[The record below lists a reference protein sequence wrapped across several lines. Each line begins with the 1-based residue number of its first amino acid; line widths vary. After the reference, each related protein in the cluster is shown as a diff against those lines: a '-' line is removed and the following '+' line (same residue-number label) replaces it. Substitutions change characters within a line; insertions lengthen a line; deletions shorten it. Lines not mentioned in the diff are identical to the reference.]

1 MNTFEKD
8 HDKLDEDD
16 KNCFTY
22 KTDEECLKK
31 RNCEI
36 YDGYNNGLLSSAF
49 YSNIG
54 THCKPKNITPKD
66 KNITYWNQY
75 ASHAN
80 MNPLSSPYGE
90 FIKVSYPNMEKGIL
104 EKTVIFRKVLLQNK
118 PDMYD
123 FITYQSFPIMV
134 EKFPNE
140 SIEYLYKLWY
150 EFCDICSKL
159 PRVLSDKKMGMLT
172 RVIPENEQKLQDYV
186 SNVSPIKIFESI
198 HNRLSSMNSIYKNP
212 VHTVK
217 LLKLWGTG
225 TYNHVSSEKMFNT
238 YNDKMKQR
246 IDEYKR
252 FIEEY
257 EELPNEVKVD
267 PITEADLSNLM
278 MQYMSSDENN
288 LNSIIFSSITDKIYG
303 DSSSPAKTNAKVLLF
318 KILLYG
324 TFDDKVIEELKTIV
338 R

>member
-1 MNTFEKD
+1 MNTFEEDLK
-8 HDKLDEDD
+8 KLVEDD

-31 RNCEI
+31 QNCEI
-36 YDGYNNGLLSSAF
+36 YEGYNNGLFASAL
-49 YSNIG
+49 YSDIG
-54 THCKPKNITPKD
+54 VHCKPKNITPKD

-80 MNPLSSPYGE
+80 KNPLSSPYGE
-90 FIKVSYPNMEKGIL
+90 FIKATYPNMDKGIL

-118 PDMYD
+118 PNMYD

-159 PRVLSDKKMGMLT
+159 PKILSEKKMGMLT
-172 RVIPENEQKLQDYV
+172 RDISENEQKLQDYI
-186 SNVSPIKIFESI
+186 SNASPIQIFESI
-198 HNRLSSMNSIYKNP
+198 HSMLSSINPIYKNP
-212 VHTVK
+212 IHTVK
-217 LLKLWGTG
+217 LLKMWSTG
-225 TYNHVSSEKMFNT
+225 IYNHVSSNKMFNL

-246 IDEYKR
+246 IDEYTKLL
-252 FIEEY
+252 EEY
-257 EELPNEVKVD
+257 EKLPNEVKVD
-267 PITEADLSNLM
+267 PITEVDLSNLM

-288 LNSIIFSSITDKIYG
+288 LNSIIFSSITHKIYE
-303 DSSSPAKTNAKVLLF
+303 DEKSPAKINAKVLLF

-324 TFDDKVIEELKTIV
+324 TFDDKVIEDLQQLV